1 MLFRSG
7 LDQPEVTVLNV
18 LDEPSWT
25 EFLATM
31 RPGFEAELNSETLPA
46 GDAAAFEQM
55 QKMFA
60 SFKWAMAYVAP
71 RGVGPTAW
79 DQSEKKQLQ
88 FRRRFYLLGQTLEGM
103 QTWDVRQAIQAARS
117 LDGLADAPLWL
128 QSHRG
133 MAGVTLYAA
142 LFEPPVKR
150 LDLYALP
157 RSHRDGPTF
166 LNVQKILD
174 TPQAVAM
181 AAERSQV
188 ILYQDD
194 DQGWDFPTNTA
205 RQLGW
210 NQKQFQLRKPP
221 ATK

>member
-1 MLFRSG
+1 
-7 LDQPEVTVLNV
+7 
-18 LDEPSWT
+18 
-25 EFLATM
+25 
-31 RPGFEAELNSETLPA
+31 
-46 GDAAAFEQM
+46 
-55 QKMFA
+55 
-60 SFKWAMAYVAP
+60 
-71 RGVGPTAW
+71 
-79 DQSEKKQLQ
+79 
-88 FRRRFYLLGQTLEGM
+88 
-103 QTWDVRQAIQAARS
+103 
-117 LDGLADAPLWL
+117 
-128 QSHRG
+128 